1 MEARTEADRL
11 HVGRRHGRYVTNV
24 NGANVLY
31 RNRGDGT
38 FEWLRAANVADTG
51 SGTGVAW
58 GDYDGDGSLDLYVAN
73 YNEANVLY
81 RNQGNGTF
89 EEVSA
94 GVCVNWCFWCSRL
107 KNQCFFFHPRPKTGV
122 FSRVKTGVFGVL
134 LNSNTKNTRNTKKKS
149 NGPVNM
155 HDFHRF
161 SPKNTI
167 LAKTPFSSPSH
178 HWWTWE
184 NGVFLV
190 FFGVFYVFLCHR
202 KALKITIFN

>member
-38 FEWLRAANVADTG
+38 FEDASGPAAANVGHTG
-51 SGTGVAW
+51 SGFGIAW

-73 YNEANVLY
+73 YKHEANVLY

-94 GVCVNWCFWCSRL
+94 GVCVNWCFWCSKKMPAPHR
-107 KNQCFFFHPRPKTGV
+107 PRN
-122 FSRVKTGVFGVL
+122 GVFGV
-134 LNSNTKNTRNTKKKS
+134 SHT
-149 NGPVNM
+149 
-155 HDFHRF
+155 DFH
-161 SPKNTI
+161 
-167 LAKTPFSSPSH
+167 H
-178 HWWTWE
+178 
-184 NGVFLV
+184 
-190 FFGVFYVFLCHR
+190 FYRNYKHQ
-202 KALKITIFN
+202 KH